1 MESSQTFDSP
11 PVAAEPNAIVKKISN
26 EVDGTN
32 FDQALPEILQA
43 IRKCDFVAIDT
54 EFTGLGMAQG
64 RNDPDLAARYDC
76 LRTHITNYALLQ
88 LGISCFTCA
97 AGSSNKG
104 TTKRVRKSTTTAK
117 TTYNT
122 ITYALNVVQDEDFVV
137 SASSMKFLS
146 NCGLD
151 LGAVFG
157 RGIPYHFCFQENTR
171 DCRSTAHAP
180 PGEDEK
186 TTSSQYQDG
195 RLKNAGIACI
205 FSTIRKSRKVV
216 VVHNG
221 LLDLLFLH
229 ASFYR

>member
-1 MESSQTFDSP
+1 MESSQTSNSP
-11 PVAAEPNAIVKKISN
+11 AAVEPSSIVKKISN
-26 EVDGTN
+26 EVDGAN

-43 IRKCDFVAIDT
+43 IRNCDFVAIDT

-76 LRTHITNYALLQ
+76 LRTHITNYSLIQ

-97 AGSSNKG
+97 VDPGNKG
-104 TTKRVRKSTTTAK
+104 PTKRVRKTTTK

-122 ITYALNVVQDEDFVV
+122 VTYALNLVQDEDFVV

-157 RGIPYHFCFQENTR
+157 RGIPYHFCFQEDTR
-171 DCRSTAHAP
+171 TCRSTAHAP
-180 PGEDEK
+180 PEDDGEMSMK
-186 TTSSQYQDG
+186 YRDG

-205 FSTIRKSRKVV
+205 FSTIRTSRKVV